1 LVNQSSGIIAASHSS
16 GTFFLDIATRNQGTI
31 EAISASTLQINA
43 SAINNTG
50 GGVIRAAAS
59 SIVGIGTDSTIIG
72 GTIVAQPGGTSLIT
86 GTNVTFDA
94 STSVVPTNTM
104 ITLNGEVELNPDAA
118 LNLKGTI
125 NNSGFIEVRSSSLIM
140 QPAGTNSIV
149 ALKGSGS
156 IDLSKGDITGSGSAV
171 TFDNVNNKINGEG
184 KIGGAGLK
192 LKNEIGGRIDAN
204 NDTLIIDTG
213 ANTIINAGT
222 LNAGAGTLVI
232 ASNLSNTGKLIADNG
247 MIYAIGTVTGGTA
260 IVSGGPAAI
269 MEFGAAS
276 TTATTFATGTTGQL
290 ILADSAQYTG
300 VISGFGANTTQ
311 SIDLT
316 DFNITGAHKIS
327 FASGILTLKNTAG
340 QVVDLHIS
348 GAHTLASFILS
359 DDNNF
364 NGTDDGTK
372 IVDPPAP
379 MKPQTPLNSLASL
392 FGQFMASWA
401 NPSAALSSEV
411 HSQLASE
418 LPMAVNPLHAH
429 G

>member
-1 LVNQSSGIIAASHSS
+1 LVNQSSGIIAATHSS
-16 GTFFLDIATRNQGTI
+16 GTLFLDIATRNQGTI

-43 SAINNTG
+43 SVVNNTG
-50 GGVIRAAAS
+50 GGVIRAVGS
-59 SIVGIGTDSTIIG
+59 STVGIGTDSTIIG

-86 GTNVTFDA
+86 GTNVTFDGTK
-94 STSVVPTNTM
+94 SIVPTNTM
-104 ITLNGEVELNPDAA
+104 ITLNGEVELNPDAV

-125 NNSGFIEVRSSSLIM
+125 NNSGFIEVRSSSLIL
-140 QPAGTNSIV
+140 QPAGANSIV

-156 IDLSKGDITGSGSAV
+156 IDLSKGDINGSGSAV
-171 TFDNVNNKINGEG
+171 TFDNVNNQINGEG

-192 LKNEIGGRIDAN
+192 LKNEAGGRIDAN

-213 ANTIINAGT
+213 ANTIINAGV

-232 ASNLSNTGKLIADNG
+232 ASTLSNTGKLVADDG

-260 IVSGGPAAI
+260 IISGGTSAT

-276 TTATTFATGTTGQL
+276 TTATTFATGTARQL
-290 ILADSAQYTG
+290 ILADSAQYMG
-300 VISGFGANTTQ
+300 VISGFGATQ
-311 SIDLT
+311 SIDLL
-316 DFNITGAHKIS
+316 DFNATGAHKIS
-327 FASGILTLKNTAG
+327 FVSGILTLKNTAG
-340 QVVDLHIS
+340 QVVHLHIS
-348 GAHTLASFILS
+348 GPHTLASFILS

-379 MKPQTPLNSLASL
+379 PQTPPNSLASL

-401 NPSAALSSEV
+401 NPSAALRGEV
-411 HSQLASE
+411 HSPLASE
-418 LPMAVNPLHAH
+418 LRMAVNPLHAH